1 MHVIAK
7 STLVQFWK
15 SHADAREPLIAWHS
29 ICEKA
34 NFENFAQ
41 LKQTFRLADKVGK
54 FVVFNIGG
62 NKYRL
67 VAIVHFKYRKIYI
80 RSVLGH
86 KEYDKEHWKI
96 E

>member
-7 STLVQFWK
+7 KALIRFWG
-15 SHADAREPLIAWHS
+15 SHADAKDPLIAWHS
-29 ICEKA
+29 ICEKE

-80 RSVLGH
+80 RGVLSH
-86 KEYDKEHWKI
+86 REYDKEHWKR